1 MHGLL
6 QGGKASRIG
15 CLSLRLAL
23 WADDINSWIA
33 ERLFRRRVVLLQ
45 IIGHF
50 SLSNV
55 YTSSKTTDERLVASG
70 CVVRIIVKVGLLP
83 TEKGESLMLSA
94 KKKQISA
101 ISNLCSTVDHV
112 VRFENSL
119 HAALYTPIKDRP

>member
-1 MHGLL
+1 LL

-45 IIGHF
+45 IFGHF

-55 YTSSKTTDERLVASG
+55 YTSSKTTDEWLVASG

-83 TEKGESLMLSA
+83 TTKGESLMFTA
-94 KKKQISA
+94 KNKEFSA
-101 ISNLCSTVDHV
+101 ISNFCSTVLHV
-112 VRFENSL
+112 VQYENSL
-119 HAALYTPIKDRP
+119 HATRCTPIKDRP

>member
-1 MHGLL
+1 
-6 QGGKASRIG
+6 
-15 CLSLRLAL
+15 
-23 WADDINSWIA
+23 
-33 ERLFRRRVVLLQ
+33 
-45 IIGHF
+45 
-50 SLSNV
+50 
-55 YTSSKTTDERLVASG
+55 VASG

-94 KKKQISA
+94 KNKEISA